1 MKDKSDKSF
10 SLQCTTS
17 VINRKLGCFDKNLNC
32 SVSFMLLI

>member
-10 SLQCTTS
+10 SLQYTAS
-17 VINRKLGCFDKNLNC
+17 VINRKLGWFDKNLNS